1 MSPAPQITAHRAFP
15 DTQHIFLIGP
25 GGVGKSTLGRALA
38 SKLGRPLLDL
48 DLEFCDRIGII
59 GPYIA
64 AYGYPAYRQANLEL
78 ALRLVAAQTEPMVF
92 VTASG
97 FLAADPQ
104 SDDYHA
110 ASALVATGYAITL
123 LPALDL
129 ARATDIVVER
139 QMQRG
144 FTADR
149 AGEAEKF
156 RHRFPLY
163 RDKGDMLVVSTLPA
177 DQLAAPVVAA
187 LRGNLA

>member
-1 MSPAPQITAHRAFP
+1 
-15 DTQHIFLIGP
+15 
-25 GGVGKSTLGRALA
+25 
-38 SKLGRPLLDL
+38 LLDL

-64 AYGYPAYRQANLEL
+64 AHGYAAYREANRDL
-78 ALRLVAAQTEPMVF
+78 ALQLVAAQAEPIVF

-104 SDDYHA
+104 SEDYHA
-110 ASALVATGYAITL
+110 ASALLATGYAITL
-123 LPALDL
+123 LPTLDL
-129 ARATDIVVER
+129 ELATNIVVER

-144 FTADR
+144 STADR

-163 RDKGDMLVVSTLPA
+163 RDKGDMLVVSTLSA
-177 DQLAAPVVAA
+177 DQLAASVVAA